1 MFFCVASG
9 GVPTAFTYMKDMKHM
24 QPLPFQFY
32 LNSALV
38 RYVLMPV
45 AMEIVGRQRVAG
57 PIEDLLDKCLFSDDA
72 AGRAPPQKKQGGIG
86 WLRRIPST
94 ETWAVE
100 SGSQERFVWWVSD
113 AEGYH
118 FDRISETETKDLKKT
133 KDFKKTKHPLETPVQ
148 RVCTR
153 SLSTPTK
160 VSKASPE
167 ESMSVQKKKKTKI
180 FTLSGSTMRISS
192 LRAKAKEARAHADKI
207 KAFIEHRAKMRT

>member
-1 MFFCVASG
+1 M
-9 GVPTAFTYMKDMKHM
+9 
-24 QPLPFQFY
+24 
-32 LNSALV
+32 
-38 RYVLMPV
+38 
-45 AMEIVGRQRVAG
+45 
-57 PIEDLLDKCLFSDDA
+57 
-72 AGRAPPQKKQGGIG
+72 
-86 WLRRIPST
+86 
-94 ETWAVE
+94 
-100 SGSQERFVWWVSD
+100 
-113 AEGYH
+113 
-118 FDRISETETKDLKKT
+118 
-133 KDFKKTKHPLETPVQ
+133 Q